1 MQNITLKQFIESS
14 SIPASLIRS
23 TVRQCGGWKEFK
35 EIAGDVS
42 RHGADCGFG
51 QFCYYSDTV
60 PFAKRNK
67 SAIME
72 LCKDQAEDFYGR
84 GTTIPQFIAYFNCL
98 KGIDLE
104 SVAIALYAGKGE
116 DCTQVYNA
124 LAWYALEEVSRQYCD
139 IVEE

>member
-1 MQNITLKQFIESS
+1 MRSLTLKQFISSS

-23 TVRQCGGWKEFK
+23 TVRQCGGWQCFK

-42 RHGADCGFG
+42 RYGANTGWSGFI
-51 QFCYYSDTV
+51 FYTETV
-60 PFAKRNK
+60 AFAKRNK

-98 KGIDLE
+98 KGIDSE

-124 LAWYALEEVSRQYCD
+124 LAWYALEEVSRR
-139 IVEE
+139 IS